1 MLLIRNRF
9 DNKVSAH
16 LLDSQDEKVKVT
28 SLTETKH
35 LCDSVYY
42 EYRSRDYEV
51 VAVMSGTSK
60 FASLD
65 IFTTDPDVLTAIFE
79 TQDNKI
85 KFHTADNLDE
95 LKRVVEIKDPKP
107 TYDIV
112 LYNGGLNLLSLP
124 VESAAIA
131 GEIVEFLEDY
141 LETEEGNW

>member
-1 MLLIRNRF
+1 M
-9 DNKVSAH
+9 
-16 LLDSQDEKVKVT
+16 
-28 SLTETKH
+28 
-35 LCDSVYY
+35 
-42 EYRSRDYEV
+42 
-51 VAVMSGTSK
+51 
-60 FASLD
+60 D

-131 GEIVEFLEDY
+131 GGDC
-141 LETEEGNW
+141 